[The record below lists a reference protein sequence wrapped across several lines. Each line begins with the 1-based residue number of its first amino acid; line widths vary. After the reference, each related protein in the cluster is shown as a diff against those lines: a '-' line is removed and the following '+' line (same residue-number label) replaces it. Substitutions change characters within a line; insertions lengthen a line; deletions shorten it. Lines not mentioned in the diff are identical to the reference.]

1 MKQDC
6 IIVYSL
12 HCSILSLTLT
22 FLSFFPVFEWAF
34 QNFGFHIITLAITI
48 TTTNAIIAAV
58 WLCTVCCC
66 FRFRFRFP
74 FPFPFRFCLC
84 YFSIEVLVVTVL
96 TSVLVTFLVP
106 LLMFL
111 LELVQLYILSLVVSV
126 FGFEFLHFFDR
137 ASSVTPSSSSSY
149 STLFFF
155 FLFLWPSWFKLL
167 ALPVFVALF
176 SIFVTLQTI
185 LHFPYFILNSCSIR
199 VIAFVFFLFN
209 VE

>member
-111 LELVQLYILSLVVSV
+111 LELVQLYILSLVESL
-126 FGFEFLHFFDR
+126 FGFKFLHFCSCAFLF
-137 ASSVTPSSSSSY
+137 TPSSSPSY
-149 STLFFF
+149 STLFSINLVMFS
-155 FLFLWPSWFKLL
+155 LPLWFKILV
-167 ALPVFVALF
+167 LPSFF
-176 SIFVTLQTI
+176 SCFT
-185 LHFPYFILNSCSIR
+185 
-199 VIAFVFFLFN
+199 
-209 VE
+209 